1 MGNNV
6 LGTPIVKGLGFN
18 SFGIGTNAC
27 SVDIDEENDK
37 ILRIRPLRFDEHYT
51 PEDLNAWKIEA
62 RGKTFEPG
70 FKTLISPLSLCYKK
84 RVYSKNRIPYPDA
97 PRGLGPERR
106 AQPAE
111 PRHERA
117 TCASAGTR
125 RAQLIAG
132 EIKRVHDEYGPAS
145 ILCELDGHGETK
157 FVHAPHGCQS
167 AHVRPHRLLHA
178 ANPPARQLGGLVLGR
193 QAHLGHGSRGAERA
207 A

>member
-51 PEDLNAWKIEA
+51 PEDLNAWKLEA

-84 RVYSKNRIPYPDA
+84 RVYSKNRIPYPMKRVDWD
-97 PRGLGPERR
+97 PEGERHPETRGTSGYERISWDEA
-106 AQPAE
+106 AQIV
-111 PRHERA
+111 
-117 TCASAGTR
+117 AS
-125 RAQLIAG
+125 
-132 EIKRVHDEYGPAS
+132 EIKRMHDEYSPEA
-145 ILCELDGHGETK
+145 ILCEIDGHGET
-157 FVHAPHGCQS
+157 
-167 AHVRPHRLLHA
+167 
-178 ANPPARQLGGLVLGR
+178 
-193 QAHLGHGSRGAERA
+193 
-207 A
+207 